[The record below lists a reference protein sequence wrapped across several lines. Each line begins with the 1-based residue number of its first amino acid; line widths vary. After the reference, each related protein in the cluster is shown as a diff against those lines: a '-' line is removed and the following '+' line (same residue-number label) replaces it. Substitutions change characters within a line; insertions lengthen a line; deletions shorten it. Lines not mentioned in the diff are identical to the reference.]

1 MLAEA
6 QGISKIIIV
15 CGRTDLR
22 RGIDGFARIIGSKYE
37 LNPFEK
43 NVLFLFCGRRTDR
56 IKGLLW
62 EGDGFLLLYKRLEDG
77 SFSWPQTPEE
87 ATEISPEQYSML
99 MMGLNPINPKIK
111 QVDPKR
117 IYYISIVQNIE
128 NFSPVLPAPIRQK
141 CFI

>member
-87 ATEISPEQYSML
+87 ATEISSEQFSML

-117 IYYISIVQNIE
+117 IY
-128 NFSPVLPAPIRQK
+128 
-141 CFI
+141 